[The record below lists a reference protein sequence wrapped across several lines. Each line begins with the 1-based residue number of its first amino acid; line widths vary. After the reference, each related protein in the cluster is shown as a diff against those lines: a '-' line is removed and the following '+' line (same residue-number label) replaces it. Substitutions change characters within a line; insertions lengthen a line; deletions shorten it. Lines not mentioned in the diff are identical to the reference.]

1 MIGDGLH
8 VTYHTLHITSKYCRK
23 MRSHKDLDAWKK
35 SMDLVDS
42 IYKVTKSFP
51 NEELYSLTNQMRR
64 AVISVPSNIA
74 EGAARGSKNEFVQFL
89 YISLG
94 SLSELETQVII
105 ANRLGYLILINPNN
119 LLESIMVIRKLI
131 NGLIYS
137 LKRERE

>member
-1 MIGDGLH
+1 
-8 VTYHTLHITSKYCRK
+8 
-23 MRSHKDLDAWKK
+23 
-35 SMDLVDS
+35 MDLVDS

-51 NEELYSLTNQMRR
+51 KEELYSLTNQMRR
-64 AVISVPSNIA
+64 AAISIPSNVA

-105 ANRLGYLILINPNN
+105 ANRLGYLADPSN
-119 LLESIMVIRKLI
+119 LLESIEVIRKLI

-137 LKRERE
+137 LKRREK

>member
-1 MIGDGLH
+1 MD
-8 VTYHTLHITSKYCRK
+8 VK

-64 AVISVPSNIA
+64 AAISIPSNIA
-74 EGAARGSKNEFVQFL
+74 EGAARGSKNDFIRFL
-89 YISLG
+89 YIALG

-105 ANRLGYLILINPNN
+105 ANRLGYLTNPNN
-119 LLESIMVIRKLI
+119 LLNDIGIIRKLI

-137 LKRERE
+137 LKRDGGKNG

>member
-1 MIGDGLH
+1 MMGHRSH
-8 VTYHTLHITSKYCRK
+8 VTYYCRK

-51 NEELYSLTNQMRR
+51 
-64 AVISVPSNIA
+64 
-74 EGAARGSKNEFVQFL
+74 K
-89 YISLG
+89 
-94 SLSELETQVII
+94 I
-105 ANRLGYLILINPNN
+105 ANRLGYLILINPND
-119 LLESIMVIRKLI
+119 LLESIKVIRKLI

>member
-1 MIGDGLH
+1 
-8 VTYHTLHITSKYCRK
+8 

-42 IYKVTKSFP
+42 IYKVSKLFP

-64 AVISVPSNIA
+64 AAISVPSNIA
-74 EGAARGSKNEFVQFL
+74 EGAARGSKNEFIQFL

-105 ANRLGYLILINPNN
+105 ANRLGYLILSDPNN
-119 LLESIMVIRKLI
+119 LLESIV
-131 NGLIYS
+131 
-137 LKRERE
+137 